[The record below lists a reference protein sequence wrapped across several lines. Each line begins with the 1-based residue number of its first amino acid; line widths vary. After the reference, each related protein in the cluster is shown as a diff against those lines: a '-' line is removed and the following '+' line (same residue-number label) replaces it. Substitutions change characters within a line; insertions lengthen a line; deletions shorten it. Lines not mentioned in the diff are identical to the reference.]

1 MLKIWHTV
9 RRHSHAKDSSMGK
22 AEQQLSR
29 RERQIMDVVY
39 AKGTATAAEV
49 HAALPD
55 PPSNTAVRTLL
66 RILETKGQLSHFE
79 DGPRYVYRAVRS
91 RDRVGRS
98 SLRRVLETF
107 FGGSLERAVAAHLT
121 DSATDLSAEELK
133 RLSQLINQA
142 RKKGK

>member
-1 MLKIWHTV
+1 
-9 RRHSHAKDSSMGK
+9 MGK
-22 AEQQLSR
+22 AEQHLSR

-39 AKGTATAAEV
+39 AMGTATAADV

-66 RILETKGQLSHFE
+66 RILETKGHLTHLQ

-98 SLRRVLETF
+98 SLQRVLDTF

-121 DSATDLSAEELK
+121 DSATDLSSEELK